1 MSGRKS
7 SVKKAAVP
15 KRQRE
20 DEEEEEG
27 EADKPS
33 YAETRLQKLA
43 DPEEQDKARPW
54 PFQLYTKTSFEKATH
69 YFQGKFDNTCE
80 RLQWKSG
87 RPKLPWTPH
96 EDAILVQ
103 VLYQMRM
110 WYQERQEKGRYIVS
124 ACQSP
129 PLSLH
134 YSLPIPRPAGSSQ
147 LSS

>member
-20 DEEEEEG
+20 EEEEEV
-27 EADKPS
+27 KT
-33 YAETRLQKLA
+33 YAERRLIEMEN
-43 DPEEQDKARPW
+43 PEEDDKTRAW
-54 PFQLYTKTSFEKATH
+54 PFQLFTKTSFEKATSD
-69 YFQGKFDNTCE
+69 FQGKLDNTCK
-80 RLQWKSG
+80 RLQWKNG

-129 PLSLH
+129 HLSLH
-134 YSLPIPRPAGSSQ
+134 YSLPFPRPAGSSQ
-147 LSS
+147 L